1 MRSQAEPVLWRCGD
15 REWTIRARPLI
26 MGILNVTPDSF
37 SDGGLFAGEE
47 EAAARGLQMRDE
59 GADLIDVGGESTR
72 PGAAP
77 VEPAA
82 ERARVIPVIRRLAA
96 AGAAV
101 SVDTRH
107 AATAAAA
114 VEAGACV
121 INDVT
126 GFTDAAM
133 AAVAA
138 GSRAGLVVM
147 HMRGDPRTMQDQA
160 VYEDVV
166 EDVARWLEGRVA
178 ALAEAGVAPD
188 RLAVDPGFGFAKTPA
203 QNAALLAGLERI
215 GRCGRP
221 VLAGLSRKSWLGRV
235 TGRPV
240 GERGAASLAALCAA
254 VWNGARIVRVHDVRE
269 SADAAKVL
277 AALVEGTGT

>member
-1 MRSQAEPVLWRCGD
+1 VRSLAEPVVWQCGT
-15 REWTIRARPLI
+15 RLWTIRARPLI

-37 SDGGLFAGEE
+37 SDGGLYATG
-47 EAAARGLQMRDE
+47 EAAVARGLELMGE
-59 GADLIDVGGESTR
+59 GADLVDVGGESTR

-77 VEPAA
+77 VTPA
-82 ERARVIPVIRRLAA
+82 EESARVVPVIQRLVQ
-96 AGAAV
+96 AGVAV

-107 AATAAAA
+107 AAVAAEA

-126 GFTDAAM
+126 GCSDPEMVRT
-133 AAVAA
+133 VRCSGA
-138 GSRAGLVVM
+138 GVVVM
-147 HMRGDPRTMQDQA
+147 HMKGDPRTMQTLAD
-160 VYEDVV
+160 YGNVV
-166 EDVARWLEGRVA
+166 EEVACWLEARVG
-178 ALAEAGVAPD
+178 ALTASGIRAEA
-188 RLAVDPGFGFAKTPA
+188 LAVDPGFGFAKNPA

-221 VLAGLSRKSWLGRV
+221 VLAGLSRKSWLGLV

-240 GERGAASLAALCAA
+240 RERGAASLAALCAA

-269 SADAAKVL
+269 SVDAAKVL
-277 AALVEGTGT
+277 AAVAEGTGI